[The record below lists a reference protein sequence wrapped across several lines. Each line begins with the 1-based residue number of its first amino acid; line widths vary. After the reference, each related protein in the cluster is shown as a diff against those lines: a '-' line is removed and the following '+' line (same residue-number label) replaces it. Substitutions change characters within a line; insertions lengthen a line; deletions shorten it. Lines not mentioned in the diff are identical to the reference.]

1 MLQVSSPVEI
11 LWIFLKLGLTSF
23 GGPVAHIAFFRQEFV
38 VRRCWMTDA
47 DFTELVGVCQF
58 LPGPAS
64 SQLGMAIG
72 LSRAGYLGAAA
83 AWLGFTLPSALIMI
97 GAALGLSV
105 FGALVPTGILLGL
118 KIVVVA
124 VVAQAVW
131 GMGRAICTDG
141 VRAGIMVF
149 AAGGALLFAAA
160 SSQWMI
166 ILASGLAGLWL
177 VRPNSQTSS
186 SAFTFPL
193 GRRTGSLWLGVFFVL
208 LFFLPLLAA
217 SVQTGWATVVD
228 VFYRAGALVFGGGH
242 VLLPLLQGQL
252 VPAGWISNDVF
263 LAGYG
268 ITQALP
274 GPLFSFSA
282 FLGAS
287 LSGPAAGWMNP
298 WAGGLLALVATL
310 LPAFIILVG
319 VLPFWVSVRES
330 SRARA
335 ALGGVNAGVLGLL
348 LATFYDPVFVSAVAW
363 PQDMAL
369 ALLAFVALVFWHLP
383 PWLVVILGAV
393 IGGFWF

>member
-1 MLQVSSPVEI
+1 MSSPLHL

-38 VRRCWMTDA
+38 ARRGWVTDA
-47 DFTELVGVCQF
+47 AFTELVAVCQF

-72 LSRAGYLGAAA
+72 LSRAGYAGAAA

-97 GAALGLSV
+97 SAALGLSV
-105 FGALVPTGILLGL
+105 FGSLVPTGILLGL

-124 VVAQAVW
+124 VVAQAIW
-131 GMGRAICTDG
+131 GMGRSICTDA
-141 VRAGIMVF
+141 VRAGIMVS
-149 AAGGALLFAAA
+149 AAAGALLSAAA

-166 ILASGLAGLWL
+166 ILASGLVGLWL
-177 VRPNSQTSS
+177 VTPPPQLSS
-186 SAFTFPL
+186 SSFSFPL
-193 GRRTGSLWLGVFFVL
+193 SRRAGSVWLGVFFAM
-208 LFFLPLLAA
+208 LFFLPLFAA
-217 SVQTGWATVVD
+217 TVQSGWATVMD

-268 ITQALP
+268 VTQALP
-274 GPLFSFSA
+274 GPLFSFTA

-287 LSGPAAGWMNP
+287 LSGPAADWMTP
-298 WAGGLLALVATL
+298 WAGGLLALVATF

-330 SRARA
+330 PRARA

-348 LATFYDPVFVSAVAW
+348 MATFYDPVFVSAVAW

-383 PWLVVILGAV
+383 PWLVVVLGAV

>member
-1 MLQVSSPVEI
+1 MSSPIQI

-38 VRRCWMTDA
+38 GRRGWMTDA
-47 DFTELVGVCQF
+47 DFTELVAVCQF

-72 LSRAGYLGAAA
+72 LSRAGYPGAAA

-97 GAALGLSV
+97 AAALGLSV
-105 FGALVPTGILLGL
+105 FGSLVPTGVLLGL

-124 VVAQAVW
+124 VVAQAIW
-131 GMGRAICTDG
+131 GMGRSISTDG
-141 VRAGIMVF
+141 VRAGIMVL

-166 ILASGLAGLWL
+166 ILASGLAGLWF
-177 VRPNSQTSS
+177 VKPTAQSSS
-186 SAFTFPL
+186 SAFAFPL
-193 GRRTGSLWLGVFFVL
+193 SRRAGSVWLALFFVL
-208 LFFLPLLAA
+208 LVFLPFFAA
-217 SVQTGWATVVD
+217 TIQTGWASVLD
-228 VFYRAGALVFGGGH
+228 IFYRAGALVFGGGH

-252 VPAGWISNDVF
+252 VPAGWISNDIF

-268 ITQALP
+268 VTQALP
-274 GPLFSFSA
+274 GPLFSFTA

-298 WAGGLLALVATL
+298 WAGGLLALVATF

-330 SRARA
+330 PRARA

-348 LATFYDPVFVSAVAW
+348 LATFYDPIFVSAVAW
-363 PQDMAL
+363 PQDIAL
-369 ALLAFVALVFWHLP
+369 ALLAFVALVFWRLP
-383 PWLVVILGAV
+383 PWLVVVLGAV

>member
-1 MLQVSSPVEI
+1 VSTP
-11 LWIFLKLGLTSF
+11 LALLGIFLKLGLTSF

-38 VRRCWMTDA
+38 ARRGWLTDA
-47 DFTELVGVCQF
+47 AFTELVTVCQF

-72 LSRAGYLGAAA
+72 LSRAGYPGAVA

-97 GAALGLSV
+97 GAALGLSR
-105 FGALVPTGILLGL
+105 FGNLVPTGVLLGL

-131 GMGRAICTDG
+131 GMGRAICTDAI
-141 VRAGIMVF
+141 RAAIM
-149 AAGGALLFAAA
+149 AAAAAIALIFAAA

-166 ILASGLAGLWL
+166 ILGSGLIGLWL
-177 VRPNSQTSS
+177 VKPRPIQSS
-186 SAFTFPL
+186 GAFSIPIH
-193 GRRTGSLWLGVFFVL
+193 RRTGAVWLGVFVAL
-208 LFFLPLLAA
+208 LFFLPLFAA
-217 SVQTGWATVVD
+217 TLQTGWAMVFD

-274 GPLFSFSA
+274 GPLFSFTA
-282 FLGAS
+282 FIGAS
-287 LSGPAAGWMNP
+287 LTGSLAEVMWPWAAG
-298 WAGGLLALVATL
+298 ALALFATL
-310 LPAFIILVG
+310 LPAFIILMG

-330 SRARA
+330 PRAQA

-369 ALLAFVALVFWHLP
+369 ALVAFVALVFWHLP
-383 PWLVVILGAV
+383 PWLVVVLGAA

>member
-1 MLQVSSPVEI
+1 MSSPLHL

-38 VRRCWMTDA
+38 ARRGWMTDA
-47 DFTELVGVCQF
+47 AFTELVAVCQF

-72 LSRAGYLGAAA
+72 LSRAGYAGAAA

-97 GAALGLSV
+97 SAALGLSV
-105 FGALVPTGILLGL
+105 FGSLVPTGILLGL

-124 VVAQAVW
+124 VVAQAIW
-131 GMGRAICTDG
+131 GMGRSICTDA
-141 VRAGIMVF
+141 VRAGIMVS
-149 AAGGALLFAAA
+149 AAAGALLSAAA

-166 ILASGLAGLWL
+166 ILASGLVGLWL
-177 VRPNSQTSS
+177 VTPPPQLSS
-186 SAFTFPL
+186 LAFSFPL
-193 GRRTGSLWLGVFFVL
+193 SRRAGSVWLGVFFAM
-208 LFFLPLLAA
+208 LFFLPLFAA
-217 SVQTGWATVVD
+217 TVQSGWATVMD

-268 ITQALP
+268 VTQALP
-274 GPLFSFSA
+274 GPLFSFTA

-287 LSGPAAGWMNP
+287 LSGPAAGWMTP
-298 WAGGLLALVATL
+298 WAGGLLALVATF

-330 SRARA
+330 PRARA

-348 LATFYDPVFVSAVAW
+348 MATFYDPVFVSAVAW

-383 PWLVVILGAV
+383 PWLVVVLGAV

>member
-1 MLQVSSPVEI
+1 MSTPLA
-11 LWIFLKLGLTSF
+11 LLGIFLKLGLTSF

-38 VRRCWMTDA
+38 ARRGWLTDA
-47 DFTELVGVCQF
+47 AFTELVTVCQF

-72 LSRAGYLGAAA
+72 LSRAGYPGAVA

-97 GAALGLSV
+97 GAALGLSR
-105 FGALVPTGILLGL
+105 FGNLVPTGVLLGL

-131 GMGRAICTDG
+131 GMGRAICTDAI
-141 VRAGIMVF
+141 RAAIM
-149 AAGGALLFAAA
+149 AAAAAIALIFAAA

-166 ILASGLAGLWL
+166 ILGSGLIGLWL
-177 VRPNSQTSS
+177 VKPRPIQSS
-186 SAFTFPL
+186 GAFSIPIH
-193 GRRTGSLWLGVFFVL
+193 RRTGAVWLGVFVAL
-208 LFFLPLLAA
+208 LFFLPLFAA
-217 SVQTGWATVVD
+217 TLQTGWAMVFD

-274 GPLFSFSA
+274 GPLFSFTA
-282 FLGAS
+282 FIGAS
-287 LSGPAAGWMNP
+287 LTGSLAEVMWPWAAG
-298 WAGGLLALVATL
+298 ALALFATL
-310 LPAFIILVG
+310 LPAFIILMG

-330 SRARA
+330 PRAQA

-369 ALLAFVALVFWHLP
+369 ALVAFVALVFWHLP
-383 PWLVVILGAV
+383 PWLVVVLGAA

>member
-1 MLQVSSPVEI
+1 MSSPIQI

-38 VRRCWMTDA
+38 GRRGWMTDA
-47 DFTELVGVCQF
+47 DFTELVAVCQF

-72 LSRAGYLGAAA
+72 LSRAGYPGAAA

-97 GAALGLSV
+97 AAALGLSV
-105 FGALVPTGILLGL
+105 FGSLVPTGVLLGL

-124 VVAQAVW
+124 VVAQAIW
-131 GMGRAICTDG
+131 GMGRSISTDA
-141 VRAGIMVF
+141 VRAGIMVL

-166 ILASGLAGLWL
+166 ILASGLAGLWF
-177 VRPNSQTSS
+177 VKPTAQSSS
-186 SAFTFPL
+186 SAFAFPL
-193 GRRTGSLWLGVFFVL
+193 SRRAGSVWLALFFVL
-208 LFFLPLLAA
+208 LVFLPFFAA
-217 SVQTGWATVVD
+217 TIQTGWASVLD
-228 VFYRAGALVFGGGH
+228 IFYRAGALVFGGGH

-252 VPAGWISNDVF
+252 VPAGWISNDIF

-268 ITQALP
+268 VTQALP
-274 GPLFSFSA
+274 GPLFSFTA

-298 WAGGLLALVATL
+298 WAGGLLALVATF

-330 SRARA
+330 PRARA

-348 LATFYDPVFVSAVAW
+348 LATFYDPIFVSAVAW
-363 PQDMAL
+363 PQDIAL
-369 ALLAFVALVFWHLP
+369 ALLAFVALVFWRLP
-383 PWLVVILGAV
+383 PWLVVVLGAV

>member
-1 MLQVSSPVEI
+1 VSSPLHL

-38 VRRCWMTDA
+38 ARRGWMTDA
-47 DFTELVGVCQF
+47 AFTELVGVCQF

-72 LSRAGYLGAAA
+72 LSRAGYPGAAA

-105 FGALVPTGILLGL
+105 FGALIPTGILLGL

-131 GMGRAICTDG
+131 GMGRSICTDA
-141 VRAGIMVF
+141 VRAGIMVL
-149 AAGGALLFAAA
+149 AAVIALLFAAA

-166 ILASGLAGLWL
+166 ILASGLVGLWL
-177 VRPNSQTSS
+177 VKPSALSS
-186 SAFTFPL
+186 SSVFSFPL
-193 GRRTGSLWLGVFFVL
+193 GRRAGSLWLS
-208 LFFLPLLAA
+208 LFFALLVFLPVFA
-217 SVQTGWATVVD
+217 SMVQTGWASVLD

-242 VLLPLLQGQL
+242 VLLPLLQSQL
-252 VPAGWISNDVF
+252 VPAGWISNDIF

-268 ITQALP
+268 VTQALP
-274 GPLFSFSA
+274 GPLFSFTA

-287 LSGPAAGWMNP
+287 LSGPAAGWMGP
-298 WAGGLLALVATL
+298 WAGGLLALVATF

-330 SRARA
+330 PRARA

-348 LATFYDPVFVSAVAW
+348 VATFYDPVFVSAVAW

-369 ALLAFVALVFWHLP
+369 ALLAFVALVFWHIP
-383 PWLVVILGAV
+383 PWLVVVLGAV
-393 IGGFWF
+393 IGGFLF